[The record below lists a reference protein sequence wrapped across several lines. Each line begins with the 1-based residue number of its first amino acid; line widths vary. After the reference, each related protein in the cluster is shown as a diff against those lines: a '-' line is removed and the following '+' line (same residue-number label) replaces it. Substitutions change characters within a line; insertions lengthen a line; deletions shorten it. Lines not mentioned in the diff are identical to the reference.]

1 MMTIDEFVDQN
12 RKMWKQPGF
21 EKQVRDF
28 NRVFIPQI
36 KRDGFYSIP
45 MKFFSHSPSSVTV
58 SMHGP
63 PIKSKETFHP
73 VFHNH
78 DYFELVYVYRGSC
91 VNVFQ
96 DNEICLPQGTLLL
109 LNPNV
114 LHTPYTIKE
123 EDVVLNMML
132 SEDIFQKSL
141 APLLIDNS
149 LFTNFFSQYFYQ
161 ISQTQDYLLFKP
173 DDQAQVEQVV
183 RGMIE
188 ESINRLACYEHV
200 VQAQLVILF
209 AILAR
214 SYSEQHDIHADMG
227 GKAMLIANVISYIN
241 QHCADVSLPQLKEEF
256 SYSAGYLS
264 KLIQK
269 HTGKS
274 FSELTN
280 YFRLEKVRTA
290 LEDSSLSILELV
302 QLSGFNDVSYL
313 NKAFKKR
320 YGMTPAQYRRSKIQ
334 GTE

>member
-1 MMTIDEFVDQN
+1 MMTIDEFVEQN
-12 RKMWKQPGF
+12 HTAWGHP
-21 EKQVRDF
+21 DF
-28 NRVFIPQI
+28 AKKAHEFNQVFIPQI
-36 KRDGFYSIP
+36 ERDGFYSIP
-45 MKFFSHSPSSVTV
+45 MKFFAPSRSSVTV

-63 PIKSKETFHP
+63 PIPSEKDFHP

-91 VNVFQ
+91 VNVFP
-96 DNEICLPQGTLLL
+96 ESKIALKQGALLL
-109 LNPNV
+109 LNPNI
-114 LHTPYTIKE
+114 LHTPYTTHP
-123 EDVVLNMML
+123 EDVVINIML
-132 SEDIFQKSL
+132 SRDIFQKSL

-161 ISQTQDYLLFKP
+161 VSRTQDYLLFES
-173 DDQAQVEQVV
+173 DNSVQVEQTV
-183 RGMIE
+183 RGIIE

-209 AILAR
+209 AMLAR
-214 SYSEQHDIHADMG
+214 SYSEQHDILADMG
-227 GKAMLIANVISYIN
+227 DKAMLIANVISYIN
-241 QHCADVSLPQLKEEF
+241 QHCAEVSLVQLKEEF
-256 SYSAGYLS
+256 SYSTGYLS

-290 LEDSSLSILELV
+290 LEDSSVSIPDLV
-302 QLSGFNDVSYL
+302 QMSGFNDVSYL

-320 YGMTPAQYRRSKIQ
+320 YGLTPAQYRRDKRNA
-334 GTE
+334 